1 MARKV
6 AGKVAGK
13 VTEKIAGKIPA
24 PVSDARLRL
33 HHSMLGL
40 FFVLWVLVPTGVAT
54 WYLFGVARDQYAST
68 VGFTVRKEEMGS
80 ALELLGGITSLSGT
94 ATSDTD
100 VLYEFIQS
108 QGLVR
113 RADQALDL
121 ARIYQ
126 RPGDPVFSLGDD
138 TRIEALTRYWRRMVK
153 IYYDTASGLIKVRVL
168 AFDPDDAQQLARL
181 ILTESGRMI
190 NDLSAVSRA
199 DATRYTREELDQA
212 VARLK
217 AARQAMVTFQIHNQ
231 IVDPSADIEARMG
244 LLNSLLAQLAEVR
257 IAREQLSLQGNS
269 NPDDPRAKQL
279 LNKQKAIQNLIA
291 EERAKIVGADSGN
304 QAYADL
310 LSQFEAL
317 KVDLEFAQQAYVSAQ
332 AAHDVARAEAQRKS
346 RYLATYIEPSRAQSA
361 EYPRRFVL
369 LTILA
374 GFLLISW
381 ALIVMIYYSIRD
393 RR

>member
-6 AGKVAGK
+6 AGKV
-13 VTEKIAGKIPA
+13 TWKIPA

-54 WYLFGVARDQYAST
+54 WYLFAVARDQYAST

-108 QGLVR
+108 PGLVQ
-113 RADQALDL
+113 RADQTLDL

-168 AFDPDDAQQLARL
+168 AFDPDDAEQLARL
-181 ILTESGRMI
+181 ILTESSRMI

-257 IAREQLSLQGNS
+257 IAREQLTLQGNS

-291 EERAKIVGADSGN
+291 EERAKIAGADSGN

-332 AAHDVARAEAQRKS
+332 AAHDAARAEAQRKS

-381 ALIVMIYYSIRD
+381 ALMVMIYYSIRD